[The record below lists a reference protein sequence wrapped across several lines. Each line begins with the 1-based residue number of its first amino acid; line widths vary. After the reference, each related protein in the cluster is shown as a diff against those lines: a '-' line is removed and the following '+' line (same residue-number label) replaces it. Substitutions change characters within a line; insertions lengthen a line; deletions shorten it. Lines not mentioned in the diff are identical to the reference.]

1 MEDWRGVGEP
11 ESLIARELKTVLVRN
26 LDSIIARELEFWATA
41 REPLGSGSCRQTLGT
56 HSQSEFSQ
64 YTPDII

>member
-26 LDSIIARELEFWATA
+26 LDSIIARELEF
-41 REPLGSGSCRQTLGT
+41 
-56 HSQSEFSQ
+56 
-64 YTPDII
+64 